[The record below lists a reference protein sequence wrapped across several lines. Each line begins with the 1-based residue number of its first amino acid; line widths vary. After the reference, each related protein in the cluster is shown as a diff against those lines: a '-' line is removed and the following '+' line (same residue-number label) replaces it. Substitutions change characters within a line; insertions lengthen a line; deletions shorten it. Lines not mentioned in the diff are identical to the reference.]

1 MTLVIMVIDVMACS
15 QVNMILLN
23 ILRLIVNMKAGVFNM
38 RVNDRGGFN
47 VVLRNRKYDTYLTG
61 YNTFAPEWC
70 MHPDDARSG
79 DDEQEML
86 DIVADF
92 GLLNDDGSLPDD
104 YQLVRVPWL
113 DDEYADDDRF
123 YTELEEYDIPA
134 IEKFI
139 FGNRDMNSINE
150 PDPEPSDNG
159 FSFGMRK

>member
-1 MTLVIMVIDVMACS
+1 M
-15 QVNMILLN
+15 NMILLN
-23 ILRLIVNMKAGVFNM
+23 VLRLIVNMKAGVFNM

-47 VVLRNRKYDTYLTG
+47 VVLRNRKYDTYLAG
-61 YNTFAPEWC
+61 YNTFVPEWV
-70 MHPDDARSG
+70 MNPENARSG

-86 DIVADF
+86 DIIAEF

-104 YQLVRVPWL
+104 YQLVRIPWL

-139 FGNRDMNSINE
+139 FGNRSINSINE
-150 PDPEPSDNG
+150 PDPEPDDDTPDAYTG
-159 FSFGMRK
+159 MTFGMRK